1 NALVRIERKDR
12 FAPQS
17 LGAALDPSDCGIAIL
32 YRKGK
37 IARHEGGAHPIKLG
51 SGYFPTKYE
60 RLRAAADRA
69 IEGTDAY
76 FMSLG
81 RGNGFPTDLDLTRPA
96 IPKGRGDIGAFADS
110 HFPRSRT
117 GIAGGLTCYKQ

>member
-1 NALVRIERKDR
+1 WKVPAKKSHQRSHDARTHNGDAVGWPGRRVPYGIERGFHVGGKHSSLWRQSLRQFCDGACGDVENALVRIERKDQ

-51 SGYFPTKYE
+51 SGYFPTKY
-60 RLRAAADRA
+60 
-69 IEGTDAY
+69 
-76 FMSLG
+76 
-81 RGNGFPTDLDLTRPA
+81 
-96 IPKGRGDIGAFADS
+96 
-110 HFPRSRT
+110 
-117 GIAGGLTCYKQ
+117 